1 MEKKAF
7 TNLGNREKSVPTK
20 DQEGTLI
27 LLEDEKKAN
36 DTRLQTYTN

>member
-7 TNLGNREKSVPTK
+7 SNLGSKEKLVPSK

-27 LLEDEKKAN
+27 LLEDEKK
-36 DTRLQTYTN
+36 TN